1 MSKERQKVLKLPVMK
16 DLPYHFGIKMRCYP
30 STKQMQMIR
39 KGIDASRFTYNELV
53 ARNQDVY
60 DVRTVIQGMIYP
72 WFAFRFCERCWV
84 ERHDR
89 NREASINDVLGMTL
103 PFVGTASYLDRLVKY
118 QILGG
123 WRNPEERNKKRC
135 KPKYGTF
142 YENLIKSNIT
152 NQTKI
157 RNSFEWLQDK
167 MIANATV
174 SMAMTSYKNAWN
186 LWRKAHNRKVGTPR
200 FKRKD
205 WFGVGSMQ
213 LSNTYAQNE
222 STDMYSGRVRVLDRH
237 HINLPKLGRIRVTH
251 LSHFLNG
258 HNANII
264 RIGTVTVRQDNLG
277 YYWVSFA
284 LGSTEPFK
292 AAFKKTGSQLGID
305 LNTDNFLT
313 DSNGDRI
320 ENPRYY
326 RNAEKYLKHAKRVL
340 SRRQLR
346 AKKENRSLRDSKNYL
361 KQRILVAKKMKRISN
376 RRNSFLDEL
385 SLTLIKNHDLV
396 VAENLNSKNMLKNHA
411 LAKSISDVGW
421 RTFIQK
427 LTYKAGLYGKKFI
440 TVDPKN
446 TTQMCHDCG
455 YVCGSDGR
463 HKKLKL
469 KDREWICPNCG
480 AHHIRDYNAALNILE
495 KGQQA
500 LA

>member
-39 KGIDASRFTYNELV
+39 KGIDASRFTYNEMV
-53 ARNQDVY
+53 ARNQDAY
-60 DVRTVIQGMIYP
+60 DCVRLSEASLVP
-72 WFAFRFCERCWV
+72 WFLFRTKDRFWEFW
-84 ERHDR
+84 R
-89 NREASINDVLGMTL
+89 NRGQLNDVLHHGNWSDINDYLYAETL
-103 PFVGTASYLDRLVKY
+103 TRLVKMPLMQNY
-118 QILGG
+118 YKACIKDQTII
-123 WRNPEERNKKRC
+123 RKR
-135 KPKYGTF
+135 
-142 YENLIKSNIT
+142 
-152 NQTKI
+152 
-157 RNSFEWLQDK
+157 FEWLQDK
-167 MIANATV
+167 MIANATI
-174 SMAMTSYKNAWN
+174 SMAMTSYKSAWN

-213 LSNTYAQNE
+213 LSNKYTSNE
-222 STDMYSGRVRVLDRH
+222 STDMYSGCVRVLDRH
-237 HINLPKLGRIRVTH
+237 HINLPKLGRIRVAH

-277 YYWVSFA
+277 YYWVSFV

-292 AAFKKTGSQLGID
+292 AALKKTGSQLGID

-313 DSNGDRI
+313 DSEGNRI

-326 RNAEKYLKHAKRVL
+326 QRTEKYLKNAKRVL

-361 KQRILVAKKMKRISN
+361 KQRFLVAKKMKKISN
-376 RRNSFLDEL
+376 RRNNFLDNL
-385 SLTLIKNHDLV
+385 SLALIKNHDLV
-396 VAENLNSKNMLKNHA
+396 VAEDLKSKNMLKNHA
-411 LAKSISDVGW
+411 LAKSIVDVGW

-427 LTYKAGLYGKKFI
+427 LTYKAELYGKTFI

-446 TTQMCHDCG
+446 TTQTCHNCG
-455 YVCGSDGR
+455 YVCGSDEGSE
-463 HKKLKL
+463 KLTL
-469 KDREWICPNCG
+469 KDREWTCHNCST
-480 AHHIRDYNAALNILE
+480 HHIRDHNAAMNILT
-495 KGQQA
+495 KGQLA